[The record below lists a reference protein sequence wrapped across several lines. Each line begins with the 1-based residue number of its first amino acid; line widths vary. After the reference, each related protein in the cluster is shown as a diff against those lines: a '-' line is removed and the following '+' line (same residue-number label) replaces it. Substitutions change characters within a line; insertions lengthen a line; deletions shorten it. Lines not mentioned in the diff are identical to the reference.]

1 MNNKNILIFILFV
14 LLISCGRKSNNTHIN
29 GTFSGQIEQNIYLE
43 QITIS
48 DILLIDSAKTN
59 NKGNFKFKFHI
70 NEKHPVFYNLRINE
84 HNVPLLLSAGEKLNI
99 NSLGNISRNY
109 MVSGS
114 EGTESIK
121 EYNNKV
127 VRLKEAIDTL
137 NAIYYMGPRLD
148 IIENLSRLLI
158 EYKQDII
165 KYVVVNSNSLAS
177 IYALYQH
184 FPTTG
189 DRIFDKNSD
198 ILYYKMVYDSL
209 CLLYPDSPHVISLKK
224 DIDNMEYS
232 RQADNMLAAA
242 RAETTAFPEIDL
254 PDINDKKVKL
264 SSLYGKVIL
273 LDFWMS
279 ASPDSKLN
287 NADLKEIY
295 QEFVDYGF
303 EVYQV
308 SLDDSKAQWINTVFE
323 QNLTWISVRDMNGR
337 SSMSAR
343 LYNVA
348 RVPANYLIDKE
359 GNIVGKNLFGEE
371 LYSKIQEIL

>member
-323 QNLTWISVRDMNGR
+323 QNLTWISVRDINGR

>member
-224 DIDNMEYS
+224 DIDNMEHS